1 MTDRRVVIT
10 GLGVI
15 SSLGETV
22 PEFWRR
28 LLAGESGIGPIRQF
42 DATGYEARIAGE
54 VVTFDPAK
62 YIDGREI
69 KRIDRFAQFALAAAS
84 QAVADSG
91 LDFTTGDPYRTGVV
105 IGSGIGGLHE
115 IESQFE
121 RLLTKGPDRVS
132 AFFVPKLMINAA
144 SGLVSIRWG
153 LKGPNWGVAS
163 ACASATNAMG
173 DALEVI
179 RRGEAEVMITGGS
192 EAAVTRLGVAGFC
205 AMKALSTRNNEPQR
219 ASRPFDRDRDGFV
232 MGEGAAVLVLEEFEH
247 ARARG
252 ATIYA
257 EVAGYGL
264 SADGSHITA
273 PDADG
278 AGAAHAM
285 QDALRDAGLPVEA
298 VDYIN
303 AHGTSTSL
311 GDVSE
316 VKAIKTV
323 FGPQASRLA
332 ISSTKSSIGHLLGGS
347 GAVELVAT
355 LMCMKDQ
362 VAHATLN
369 LDHPEEGFDLNF
381 VPKVPQQRKIDVA
394 MSNSFGFGG
403 HNACILVRRV

>member
-1 MTDRRVVIT
+1 
-10 GLGVI
+10 
-15 SSLGETV
+15 
-22 PEFWRR
+22 
-28 LLAGESGIGPIRQF
+28 
-42 DATGYEARIAGE
+42 
-54 VVTFDPAK
+54 
-62 YIDGREI
+62 
-69 KRIDRFAQFALAAAS
+69 
-84 QAVADSG
+84 
-91 LDFTTGDPYRTGVV
+91 
-105 IGSGIGGLHE
+105 
-115 IESQFE
+115 
-121 RLLTKGPDRVS
+121 
-132 AFFVPKLMINAA
+132 MINAA

>member
-28 LLAGESGIGPIRQF
+28 LLAGESGIGPITQF
-42 DATGYEARIAGE
+42 DATQYEARIAGE
-54 VVTFDPAK
+54 VTTFDPAK

-69 KRIDRFAQFALAAAS
+69 KRIDRFAQFALAAAG
-84 QAVADSG
+84 QAIAESG
-91 LDFTTGDPYRTGVV
+91 LDFTKSEPYRTGVV

-115 IESQFE
+115 LEAQFE
-121 RLLTKGPDRVS
+121 RLLEKGPDRVS
-132 AFFVPKLMINAA
+132 AFFVPKLMLNAA
-144 SGLVSIRWG
+144 AGLVSIRWG
-153 LKGPNWGVAS
+153 LKGPNWGLAA
-163 ACASATNAMG
+163 ACASGTNAVG
-173 DALEVI
+173 EAAEII
-179 RRGEAEVMITGGS
+179 RRNEADVMIAGGT
-192 EAAVTRLGVAGFC
+192 EATVTRLGIAGFC
-205 AMKALSTRNNEPQR
+205 AMKALSTRNDDPQR

-252 ATIYA
+252 ATVYA
-257 EVAGYGL
+257 EVAGYGM

-285 QDALRDAGLPVEA
+285 QDALRDANLPAES

-311 GDVSE
+311 GDAAE
-316 VKAIKTV
+316 VKAVKTV
-323 FGPQASRLA
+323 FGPHATKLA
-332 ISSTKSSIGHLLGGS
+332 MSSTKSAIGHLLGGS

-369 LDHPEEGFDLNF
+369 LDHPDEGFDLNF

-394 MSNSFGFGG
+394 LSNSFGFGG